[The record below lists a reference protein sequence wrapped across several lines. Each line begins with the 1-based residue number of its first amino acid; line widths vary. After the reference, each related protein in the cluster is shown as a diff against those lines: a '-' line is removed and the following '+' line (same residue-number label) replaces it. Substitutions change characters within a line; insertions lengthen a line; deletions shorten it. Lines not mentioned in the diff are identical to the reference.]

1 MNYERIIGDLN
12 NPTYRDVSLTVYHDD
27 DDDDEE
33 IYSIY
38 LWFDYEKKTF
48 KVDKGCFH
56 SEPLEKELID
66 ELVKTFCLEKFMIAS
81 EESSSQ

>member
-27 DDDDEE
+27 DE

>member
-27 DDDDEE
+27 E

-56 SEPLEKELID
+56 NEPLEKELID
-66 ELVKTFCLEKFMIAS
+66 ELVKTFGLEKFMIAL
-81 EESSSQ
+81 EQSSSQ